1 MQVWVTAVAA
11 AVVSRRGLMM
21 CYLYELPWGNVDGP
35 SLPRSLFGLCNVCV
49 DGIDDTLEYGG
60 HNVVGE
66 LEGLPETWLVVSK
79 LWRSIGS
86 VTAR

>member
-1 MQVWVTAVAA
+1 MLFIRTSVGQCGRTAHCLAYV
-11 AVVSRRGLMM
+11 M
-21 CYLYELPWGNVDGP
+21 C
-35 SLPRSLFGLCNVCV
+35 VCV
-49 DGIDDTLEYGG
+49 DGMDDTLEYGG